1 VQLYKCTACGH
12 QFRAEKGISLDALWT
27 EYAEGKRTVAELA
40 ASHGVSASTVKRR
53 LRLVTK
59 KWAQPQ
65 LSGGGFV
72 HLDTTSGGREVAG
85 SSPVIPTC

>member
-1 VQLYKCTACGH
+1 MD
-12 QFRAEKGISLDALWT
+12 R
-27 EYAEGKRTVAELA
+27 
-40 ASHGVSASTVKRR
+40 VSASTVKRR

-72 HLDTTSGGREVAG
+72 HLDATY
-85 SSPVIPTC
+85 